1 MVILFIIAFSMA
13 FSLLMPDK
21 QGFTSIPT
29 SFLTTFV
36 MMTGE
41 MDYRDNF
48 LGDSAAIL
56 SALQRLFFIVFLLVI
71 TVAIMNLLTGLA
83 VGDTNEIMK
92 RSKQE
97 KRLDKVLRY
106 EYIMLR
112 Y

>member
-1 MVILFIIAFSMA
+1 MVAMFIIAFSLV
-13 FSLLMPDK
+13 FFILMPGK

-41 MDYRDNF
+41 MDYRDSF

-56 SALQRLFFIVFLLVI
+56 SVLQRLFFIVFLLVI

-83 VGDTNEIMK
+83 VDDTKEIMK

>member
-1 MVILFIIAFSMA
+1 MA
-13 FSLLMPDK
+13 FSLLMPGK
-21 QGFTSIPT
+21 QGFTSIST

-41 MDYRDNF
+41 MDYRDTF
-48 LGDSAAIL
+48 LGDSVAIL
-56 SALQRLFFIVFLLVI
+56 SAVQKLFFIVFLLVI

-97 KRLDKVLRY
+97 KRLYKVPIY
-106 EYIMLR
+106 EYIMLK

>member
-1 MVILFIIAFSMA
+1 
-13 FSLLMPDK
+13 MPGK

-41 MDYRDNF
+41 MDYRDSF
-48 LGDSAAIL
+48 LGDNATL
-56 SALQRLFFIVFLLVI
+56 SALQRLFFFLFLVVI

-83 VGDTNEIMK
+83 VGDINEIMK

-97 KRLDKVLRY
+97 KRLYTVLRY
-106 EYIMLR
+106 EHIMLR